1 MMNDTPDRYG
11 VLTRLIH
18 WTMAALIVLQFLKLG
33 DYINDGEHWVGQT
46 IVPLHGSLGILLFVL
61 IVVRLAWAVSQ
72 RGQRPDYDARL
83 RLLVKAGHGLLYLCM
98 ILMPLSGMAR
108 GLGAGRGI
116 KMFGSQLIE
125 GSGEKTEWLLAFSQ
139 IHAPLSWL
147 FVALA
152 SGHVLAALYHHFVLK
167 DQTLR
172 RMAEVA
178 CACGRGRAS
187 PARRTSTW

>member
-172 RMAEVA
+172 RMA
-178 CACGRGRAS
+178 G
-187 PARRTSTW
+187 